1 MSYVTYTTYKMAVEK
16 FDVVIIGSG
25 PGGYVAAIRA
35 AQLGLKT
42 AIVEKDKELGG
53 TCLNVGCIPSKA
65 LLTSSD
71 HYVFAKKE
79 AAKHGIVLENVG
91 LDLGKMLA
99 RKDKVVKTMNGG
111 VKALMKGNKITTFQG
126 LGTITAPGRITVK
139 PAEGDSQEI
148 EATNIVVATGSVPV
162 ELANMKF
169 DGNIIVSSTEALT
182 FEKAPEKLVVI
193 GGGAIGLELGSVWS
207 RLGSEVIVLE
217 FLPRIALGFDLELA
231 NMLQKSLTAQGMAF
245 HLETKVSS
253 VKVENGRAVATATKG
268 EEALTFEADKVLVS
282 VGRRAFAK
290 GVFAESVKVAMDD
303 RGRVKVDEHFKT
315 NVEGVYAIGD
325 VIAGPMLAHKAE
337 EEGIACVEM
346 IAGKA
351 GHVNYEVI
359 PGIIYTNPELAGVGL
374 TEDLAKEEGMDV
386 RIGKFPFR
394 ANGRAVA
401 NEDYEG
407 IVKFV
412 ADAKSDR
419 ILGAHILSHA
429 ASELIAETV
438 AVMEFGGSS
447 EDLGRTVHAHPT
459 LSEAVK
465 EAALN
470 VEKRALHIGNR

>member
-1 MSYVTYTTYKMAVEK
+1 MSDK

-53 TCLNVGCIPSKA
+53 TCLNIGCIPSKA

-71 HYVFAKKE
+71 HFVFAKKE

-91 LDLGKMLA
+91 LDLKTMLA
-99 RKDKVVKTMNGG
+99 RKDKVVKTMNSG
-111 VKALMKGNKITTFQG
+111 VKMLMKGNKITTFQG
-126 LGTITAPGRITVK
+126 LGTITAPGRVAIK

-148 EATNIVVATGSVPV
+148 ETKNIMIATGSIPV

-169 DGNIIVSSTEALT
+169 DGDVIVSSTEALT
-182 FEKAPEKLVVI
+182 FEKAPEKLLVI

-207 RLGSEVIVLE
+207 RLGSDVTVLE

-231 NMLQKSLTAQGMAF
+231 NLLQKSLTAQGMKF
-245 HLETKVSS
+245 HLETKVGS
-253 VKVENGRAVATATKG
+253 VKVENGRAVATATQGDK
-268 EEALTFEADKVLVS
+268 ELKFEADKVLVS

-290 GVFAESVKVAMDD
+290 GVFGEKLGVALDD
-303 RGRVKVDEHFKT
+303 RGRVKVDEHFRT
-315 NVEGVYAIGD
+315 NVEGIYAIGD

-359 PGIIYTNPELAGVGL
+359 PGIIYTNPELAGVGV
-374 TEDLAKEEGMDV
+374 TEDFAKEKGMDV

-412 ADAKSDR
+412 ADAKTDR

-465 EAALN
+465 EAALA